1 MMNQRVV
8 DFALSVQQAAQSAGS
23 QSSGAFRP
31 PWSQSP
37 PQYGFIPGNGP
48 GVGTTR
54 FSPCPRSKSSEVA
67 DSFPPAGQTA
77 AINLNAPLENSPSM
91 RRAHVP
97 RCTPEGKM
105 LFGGAATDAG
115 TSSASNMF
123 DKMTVPPFQF
133 PV

>member
-37 PQYGFIPGNGP
+37 PQYGFLPGNVP
-48 GVGTTR
+48 GVGATR
-54 FSPCPRSKSSEVA
+54 FSPSPQSDSPEVA
-67 DSFPPAGQTA
+67 ESFPPVGQAA
-77 AINLNAPLENSPSM
+77 AINLNALIEDSPSM

-97 RCTPEGKM
+97 RRTPEGKM
-105 LFGGAATDAG
+105 LFTGAATDAG
-115 TSSASNMF
+115 TSSAPNVF
-123 DKMTVPPFQF
+123 DETTVPPFQY